1 MYPLSYKQIAFE
13 QGKVPELQ
21 QKLRDKPT
29 VYKVSEYKHSDSAYD
44 IVTRNGKIVIPLSL
58 QLKATEWYHLYLL
71 HPGETRMELTM
82 GQHYC
87 WKGMRNTIQKVCK
100 ACAICKTTK
109 VRNSKYGL
117 IPPKNPE
124 TIPWHTLCIDLIGPY
139 KFGDKKNLVQLHCL
153 TMIDPATG
161 WFEIAEIPTKKADDV
176 VNILEFSWL
185 TRYPWPTEIILDRGK
200 EFAAEVQRTIKNEYG
215 ITRKLITT
223 RNPQANAVVER
234 VHQVIHNMIRTAG
247 IKGKSDL
254 DSDFPLEWYSQR
266 SQASSHINCTHDQ
279 SCNANTVSIRA

>member
-1 MYPLSYKQIAFE
+1 MSYQHDTFGRGHVHK
-13 QGKVPELQ
+13 LQ
-21 QKLRDKPT
+21 QQLRDKLT
-29 VYKVSEYKHSDSAYD
+29 VHNVSEYTHFDTAYD
-44 IVTRNGKIVIPLSL
+44 IVTRNDKIVILLSL
-58 QLKATEWYHLYLL
+58 QVKSTEWYHLYIL

-117 IPPKNPE
+117 LPPKNPE

-139 KFGDKKNLVQLHCL
+139 KFGDEKNLIQLHCL

-185 TRYPWPTEIILDRGK
+185 TRYPWPTDIIMDRRK
-200 EFAAEVQRTIKNEYG
+200 EFAAEVQHTIKNEYG
-215 ITRKLITT
+215 ITRKLTTT
-223 RNPQANAVVER
+223 RNPQANDVVE
-234 VHQVIHNMIRTAG
+234 
-247 IKGKSDL
+247 
-254 DSDFPLEWYSQR
+254 
-266 SQASSHINCTHDQ
+266 
-279 SCNANTVSIRA
+279 